1 MRRCAIAALILAASL
16 PLTACSGSD
25 NKDSSKDAK
34 PKAAGKTSFD
44 CDDPNGDQAAWV
56 EHCADE
62 KPAPAEQSSTGL
74 AFGKTYTWPDG
85 LKVSVVD
92 AREVTKFGE
101 YDSTPDPGET
111 GFRVELK
118 LTNTGKAAAKLDDLS
133 LIVEGATNGGEAATT
148 TYETGSD
155 PLEGRLAPGMTV
167 TKNDDSVLGTK
178 YGKKI
183 VVTVQ
188 RSSENFDLEFPEFSG
203 TIQ

>member
-1 MRRCAIAALILAASL
+1 MRTRAIAALILAASL
-16 PLTACSGSD
+16 PLTACSSSD
-25 NKDSSKDAK
+25 DKDSSKDVK
-34 PKAAGKTSFD
+34 PTAAGKKSFD

-56 EHCADE
+56 EHCADK
-62 KPAPAEQSSTGL
+62 KPAPAEQPSTGL
-74 AFGKTYTWPDG
+74 AFGKSYRWPDG
-85 LKVSVVD
+85 LEVSV
-92 AREVTKFGE
+92 ASAKQVTQFGE
-101 YDSTPDPGET
+101 YDSKPSANET

-118 LTNTGKAAAKLDDLS
+118 LSNKGKTPAKLDDLS
-133 LIVEGATNGGEAATT
+133 VIVEGATNGGEAAST
-148 TYETGSD
+148 TYETGSE

-188 RSSENFDLEFPEFSG
+188 RMSDDFDLEFPEFTG